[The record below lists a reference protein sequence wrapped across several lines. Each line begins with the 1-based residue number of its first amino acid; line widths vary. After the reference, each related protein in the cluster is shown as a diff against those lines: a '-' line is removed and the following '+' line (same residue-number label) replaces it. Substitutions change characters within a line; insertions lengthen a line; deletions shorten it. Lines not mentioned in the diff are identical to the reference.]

1 MDAASAIDQAYALAR
16 ERYAQWGVDTEAAL
30 AALQTVS
37 LSLHCWQGDDVHGFE
52 SVDAGTSSGG
62 IQVTGGYPGRARTI
76 EELQHDLEQ
85 AYALIP
91 GKHRLNL
98 HAMYGDF
105 GGKKV
110 DRDGI
115 EPVHF
120 RTWMDWGGEHNVPL
134 DFNSTCFAHPR
145 ADSGF
150 TLSSLDA
157 GIRDFWIEHVRRCR
171 EISAVMGKVQG
182 LPAIHN
188 LWIPD
193 GAKDITVRR
202 FAHRSALR
210 GALDTI
216 FARRYEADEMK
227 DAVESKLFGIGS
239 ESFVVGSHE
248 FYMGYALSRKVM
260 LCLDLGHFHPTE
272 SVADKIS
279 ALLQYT
285 DELLL
290 HVSRGVRWDS
300 DHVVIV
306 NDEVT
311 SLAEEIVRADALKRV
326 HVALDFFDGS
336 VNRIG
341 AWVLGSHSTLKA
353 LLRALLEP
361 RMRLEQLEAGGDFV
375 GRLAVLEEMK
385 SMPFGAVWETHCMR
399 AGIAPGEG
407 WMNII
412 RDYERKVLR
421 SRG

>member
-1 MDAASAIDQAYALAR
+1 MSPEPASEQVYAHAR
-16 ERYAQWGVDTEAAL
+16 DRYAQLGVDTEAAMKS
-30 AALQTVS
+30 LQSVS

-52 SVDAGTSSGG
+52 TVDAGTASGG

-76 EELQHDLEQ
+76 QELQRDLEK

-91 GKHRLNL
+91 GRHRLNL

-110 DRDGI
+110 DRDSI
-115 EPVHF
+115 EPAHF
-120 RTWMDWGGEHNVPL
+120 RTWMDWGREHDIPL
-134 DFNSTCFAHPR
+134 DFNSTCFAHPQ

-157 GIRDFWIEHVRRCR
+157 GIRDFWIEHVHRCR
-171 EISAVMGKVQG
+171 EISAVMGKMQG
-182 LPAIHN
+182 VPCIHN
-188 LWIPD
+188 IWIPD

-202 FAHRSALR
+202 FVHRAALR
-210 GALDTI
+210 GALDII
-216 FARRYEADEMK
+216 FTKRYESEEMK

-248 FYMGYALSRKVM
+248 FYMGYALTRKVM

-272 SVADKIS
+272 SVADKVS
-279 ALLQYT
+279 SLLLYV

-290 HVSRGVRWDS
+290 HVSRGIRWDS

-306 NDEVT
+306 NDEV
-311 SLAEEIVRADALKRV
+311 SALAEEIIRAEALQRV
-326 HVALDFFDGS
+326 HIALDFFDGS

-361 RMRLEQLEAGGDFV
+361 RKRLEQLEAEGDFV
-375 GRLAVLEEMK
+375 GRLALLEELK
-385 SMPFGAVWETHCMR
+385 SLPFGAVWETYCAR
-399 AGIAPGEG
+399 AGVPHGEG
-407 WMNII
+407 WMNVI
-412 RDYERKVLR
+412 RDYERTVLR
-421 SRG
+421 ARG

>member
-1 MDAASAIDQAYALAR
+1 MSVQPTPEEVYTYAR
-16 ERYAQWGVDTEAAL
+16 DRYAQLGVDTEAAMK
-30 AALQTVS
+30 ALQSVS

-52 SVDAGTSSGG
+52 TVDAGTASGG

-76 EELQHDLEQ
+76 QELQRDLDK
-85 AYALIP
+85 AYTLIP

-110 DRDGI
+110 DRDSI
-115 EPVHF
+115 EPSHF
-120 RTWMDWGGEHNVPL
+120 RTWMDWGQEHNIPL
-134 DFNSTCFAHPR
+134 DFNSTCFAHPQ

-157 GIRDFWIEHVRRCR
+157 GVRDFWIEHVHRSR
-171 EISAVMGKVQG
+171 EISAVIGKMQG
-182 LPAIHN
+182 VPCIHN

-202 FAHRSALR
+202 FAHRAALR
-210 GALDTI
+210 GALDII
-216 FARRYEADEMK
+216 FTKRYESEEMK

-279 ALLQYT
+279 SLLLYVN
-285 DELLL
+285 ELLL

-306 NDEVT
+306 NDEV
-311 SLAEEIVRADALKRV
+311 SALAEEIIRADALQRV
-326 HVALDFFDGS
+326 HIALDFFDGS

-353 LLRALLEP
+353 LLHALLEP
-361 RMRLEQLEAGGDFV
+361 RKRLEQLEAEGDFV
-375 GRLAVLEEMK
+375 GRLAMLEETK
-385 SMPFGAVWETHCMR
+385 SMPFGSVWETYCTR
-399 AGIAPGEG
+399 AGVPYGEG
-407 WMNII
+407 WMNVI

-421 SRG
+421 ARG